1 MPENLTL
8 ALISQQFCFAQ
19 KCLLKDIKVSN
30 ICVFFFESWL
40 VDFTNA
46 EEIRWALEQ
55 LGLWFTGEIKMTKEP
70 WGLQSGKARHCS
82 VFLSVVEEEVPQYL
96 RALDGQVVRGISA
109 PGDLRGF
116 MGVFDG
122 NNCKSTTSFS
132 WGDTVPFRFGS
143 IVIKYLDIH
152 INTYIYNVGFR
163 IYTHK

>member
-8 ALISQQFCFAQ
+8 ALISQHFV
-19 KCLLKDIKVSN
+19 LLRNVYSRISRFP
-30 ICVFFFESWL
+30 IFVFFFESWL

-152 INTYIYNVGFR
+152 IYIYTMLVQN
-163 IYTHK
+163 IYT